1 MRGQWTCLN
10 GPTASNCLNREG
22 PATVRDD
29 ARLIVWGDDFPKA
42 LQAAHKAATFVCFV
56 ILETCVLFDVFFLSR
71 QIVLLHVSCL
81 SYLVF
86 VFASNPCTACW
97 WPLITA
103 FGPCPQARQSC
114 RLFDQLFDRW
124 SNKSSNS
131 GSFHSLSPLVKLD
144 VKQKESSLKTGC
156 IWFSMKP
163 EMAAF
168 AVAEKRTVERN

>member
-1 MRGQWTCLN
+1 MN
-10 GPTASNCLNREG
+10 GPTASNCLKREG

-86 VFASNPCTACW
+86 VFASNPCTA
-97 WPLITA
+97 A
-103 FGPCPQARQSC
+103 
-114 RLFDQLFDRW
+114 
-124 SNKSSNS
+124 
-131 GSFHSLSPLVKLD
+131 
-144 VKQKESSLKTGC
+144 
-156 IWFSMKP
+156 
-163 EMAAF
+163 
-168 AVAEKRTVERN
+168 